1 MECTFAW
8 QWPLPLFLPRTIE
21 TETLHSRSLGRG
33 RLSRAMCGN
42 RWAHS
47 LPLEM
52 FVHPLESALLVAKS
66 AKHVKC
72 DESAAKKTAEL
83 VFACFMCIHGG
94 S

>member
-1 MECTFAW
+1 MGVYHVPCALTGD
-8 QWPLPLFLPRTIE
+8 P
-21 TETLHSRSLGRG
+21 
-33 RLSRAMCGN
+33 
-42 RWAHS
+42 HS

-94 S
+94 SCGGVCACCAYM